1 MSEKKTE
8 RLPLILVALC
18 GGGWHRETVR
28 VLERFP
34 RGEFRFAY
42 AYGHQGGVHG
52 ASRLPMPFDGPC
64 FPIHYLGPTR
74 KSLSR
79 FILNPIRFF
88 SSIIEAFD
96 IIGRLRPDA
105 VFVVGAATAI
115 PLFLAAKCFGAKC
128 VFIESLT
135 RVEKLS
141 LTGRIVRRLGLA
153 DRLYVQ
159 WERLSRELDGT
170 HYAGAVL

>member
-1 MSEKKTE
+1 MSENNSRE
-8 RLPLILVALC
+8 LPLILVALC

-28 VLERFP
+28 ILERFP
-34 RGEFRFAY
+34 RDEFRFAY

-52 ASRLPMPFDGPC
+52 ASRLPVPFDGPC
-64 FPIHYLGPTR
+64 YPIHYLGPTR

-79 FILNPIRFF
+79 FILNPIRFL
-88 SSIIEAFD
+88 SSIVEAFD
-96 IIGRLRPDA
+96 IVGQLRPHA

-115 PLFLAAKCFGAKC
+115 PLFLAAKRFGAKC

-141 LTGRIVRRLGLA
+141 LTGRIVHRLRLA

-159 WERLSRELDGT
+159 WERLARELDGT
-170 HYAGAVL
+170 QYAGAVL